1 MTDAKSTMLSRR
13 QMLGQVLRT
22 SLCLPLAGLPA
33 ALYAE
38 TQPSVP
44 AGIPGQPVL
53 SAEDDQFL
61 NDLEKAHFLF
71 FWEQG
76 SSKTGMVKDRCN
88 VHTNN
93 QGIPASI
100 AATGF
105 GLTALCIGGQR
116 GFISSGDALERVLAT
131 LRFLWKKLPNHRGFF
146 YHYANPETGERMFD
160 SEVSSVD
167 TAILLC
173 GILTCR
179 EHFRHSAVAE
189 LANLILNRVDWTW
202 LSEDTSLLT
211 HGWTPEIGFLP
222 SRWEYYSELMMMYL
236 LGMGTSAQPLKQET
250 WNAWK
255 RLTFEY
261 DGMRYIGSFAPL
273 FVHQYSQAWFDFRG
287 RRDKYADYFQNS
299 VTATEV
305 HRRFCLDLGKQ
316 FPDYSDDL
324 WGITASD
331 SAHGY
336 VAWGG
341 PPATGPIDGSVVPSA
356 AGGSLPFL
364 PAATMRVLKTI
375 RNRYPSAWTKYGFVN
390 AFNPLKNWYDSDVIG
405 IDTGIILL
413 MAENLRTGFVWD
425 TFMKTA
431 EAQRGMERA
440 GFRKY

>member
-1 MTDAKSTMLSRR
+1 MLSRR

-22 SLCLPLAGLPA
+22 SLCLPFAGLPA

-38 TQPSVP
+38 TQPSAP
-44 AGIPGQPVL
+44 AGTPGQPVL

-211 HGWTPEIGFLP
+211 HGWTPEVGFLP

-236 LGMGTSAQPLKQET
+236 LGMGSSAHPLKQET

-331 SAHGY
+331 SEHGY
-336 VAWGG
+336 IAWGG
-341 PPATGPIDGSVVPSA
+341 PPATGPIDGIIVPSA